1 MSRGFVKDGDQE
13 ETPMIAPRAYLPEG
27 MPNYVTASGLEAL
40 QNEMKELEDEKK
52 SATDRVTANW
62 LGARIALVDERI
74 RSARLQEVPED
85 CSKVAFGHWVSF
97 RRGGKDFT
105 VRITGVDEAD
115 ASKSLVSF
123 IAPLAKNLL
132 GHSAGE
138 KIACEGPKGQD
149 SIEILAISATP
160 LSSGSESTSATV
172 TIQETSV
179 AKSSVSKDT
188 KTIEIEI
195 PAVQEKDG
203 SSRPLAQP
211 QVTEDPMERL
221 PLVNERGVTIGSAAR
236 FQVHDGSRLLHPVVH
251 LQLYNSKGEL
261 YLQKRPEW
269 KKTQPGKWDTA
280 VGGHIGF
287 GEKPDNSLQREMEE
301 ELGITGPK
309 PKFVRTYIM
318 DNPVER
324 EFVYLY
330 TAVWDGPVNP
340 TAETD
345 GGRFWTKDELRD
357 AIGKGMLTPDL
368 ENYVKTIL

>member
-13 ETPMIAPRAYLPEG
+13 ETPMVAPRAYLPEG
-27 MPNYVTASGLEAL
+27 MPNYVTPSGLEAL

-52 SATDRVTANW
+52 STSDRVTANW

-74 RSARLQEVPED
+74 RSARVQDVPDD
-85 CSKVAFGHWVSF
+85 CGKVAFGHWISF
-97 RRGGKDFT
+97 RRGGKDYT
-105 VRITGVDEAD
+105 ARIVGVDEAD

-123 IAPLAKNLL
+123 IAPLAKSLM
-132 GHSAGE
+132 GHSAGDI
-138 KIACEGPKGQD
+138 IACDGPKGQD
-149 SIEILAISATP
+149 TIEILEISSTP
-160 LSSGSESTSATV
+160 LISNTESIKSMKTEQATAARNANKEV
-172 TIQETSV
+172 RAV
-179 AKSSVSKDT
+179 
-188 KTIEIEI
+188 EIEI
-195 PAVQEKDG
+195 PAAQEEKTVE
-203 SSRPLAQP
+203 RPLAKP

-251 LQLYNSKGEL
+251 LQLYNSNGDL

-287 GEKPDNSLQREMEE
+287 GEKPDDSLQREMEE

-324 EFVYLY
+324 EYVYLY
-330 TAVWDGPVNP
+330 TAVWDGEVHP

-345 GGRFWTKDELRD
+345 GGKFWTKDELRD
-357 AIGKGMLTPDL
+357 AVGKGIFTPDL

>member
-13 ETPMIAPRAYLPEG
+13 ETPMVAPRAFLPEG
-27 MPNYVTASGLEAL
+27 MPNYVTPSGLEAL

-52 SATDRVTANW
+52 STSDRVTANW

-74 RSARLQEVPED
+74 RSARLQEVPAD
-85 CSKVAFGHWVSF
+85 CGKAGFGHWVSF
-97 RRGGKDFT
+97 RRGGKTFAA
-105 VRITGVDEAD
+105 RIVGVDEAD
-115 ASKSLVSF
+115 ASRSLVSF
-123 IAPLAKNLL
+123 LAPLAKSLM
-132 GHSAGE
+132 GHSVGDI
-138 KIACEGPKGQD
+138 IACEGPKGQD
-149 SIEILAISATP
+149 SIEILEISATP
-160 LSSGSESTSATV
+160 LLSESAG
-172 TIQETSV
+172 IK
-179 AKSSVSKDT
+179 ADT
-188 KTIEIEI
+188 KKPETARTEAKESKAIEIDI
-195 PAVQEKDG
+195 PAVQEEAPKK
-203 SSRPLAQP
+203 PLAKP
-211 QVTEDPMERL
+211 QVTEDPMERV
-221 PLVNERGVTIGSAAR
+221 PLVNERGVTIGCAAR

-324 EFVYLY
+324 EYVYLY
-330 TAVWDGPVNP
+330 TAVWDGPVHP

-357 AIGKGMLTPDL
+357 ALGKGILTPDL